1 MKQTIKITI
10 PDSWK
15 DITLSKYLA
24 LQSDLENYK
33 DDEEAGIAFMLHHL
47 CGINLEQ
54 IKSLSKESY
63 NEVLST
69 LATFMGN
76 TEYELQRFIQ
86 IDGIEYGIE
95 PNLSNMTYGA
105 FCDITKYD
113 ALAID
118 GNWAKIMSILYR
130 PVEKK
135 LFDSYSIKA
144 YDGKID
150 ETKWLNVGMDVHFG
164 TLFFFV
170 RMLTDLLNYT
180 LNSTIVMQ
188 EEYLHNIKQTLEKS
202 GNPTQAL
209 LNLQT
214 VISEL

>member
-1 MKQTIKITI
+1 MKQRIKITI

-33 DDEEAGIAFMLHHL
+33 EDEEAGIAFMLHHL

-63 NEVLST
+63 NEVVST

-76 TEYELQRFIQ
+76 TEYELQRFIT
-86 IDGIEYGIE
+86 IDGIEYGFE
-95 PNLSNMTYGA
+95 PNLSNMTYGS

-118 GNWAKIMSILYR
+118 ANWAKIMSILYR

-135 LFDSYSIKA
+135 LFDSYSIKS
-144 YDGKID
+144 YEGKID
-150 ETKWLNVGMDVHFG
+150 ETRWLNVGMDIHFG

-170 RMLTDLLNYT
+170 RMLTDLLNCT